1 MLDKNILNSI
11 VSNIVDLLIQKNA
24 DYGDS
29 YFKLRDDFGKISF
42 IVRLV
47 DKTER
52 LKNLAKKESYFFSE
66 SEEDTIK
73 DIIGYCL
80 LELYYRYHYNSSN
93 K

>member
-1 MLDKNILNSI
+1 MLDRSVLNSI
-11 VSNIVDLLIQKNA
+11 VLKVVDLLIQKNA
-24 DYGDS
+24 DYGNS

-42 IVRLV
+42 VVRLV

-52 LKNLAKKESYFFSE
+52 LKNLAKKEPHFPSE

-80 LELYYRYHYNSSN
+80 LELYYRYCHNPSN
-93 K
+93 E